1 MAKPSDTSFF
11 LFEKFALL
19 FLVTLVSINAKEECD
34 RNKCPGPLKYYE
46 DLNCK
51 AVYENEGDCCAIR
64 YDCDHLKSRSKNKCY
79 VNGHEYSIG
88 EHLKEEDSN
97 PCDIGCICRQ
107 GLDDVASFVCA
118 VVDCFHG
125 PQNPNCY
132 YKNSPDSC
140 CPGPEVC
147 VDNLKDRAT
156 CMVDGKLYYD
166 GDYFTVESD
175 PDLNC
180 NCQPGYKGENVEPF
194 CKKPNHPYCS
204 ADFRNAYDI
213 YNNCAPVYYNNQS
226 PQTGC
231 NLSTRCQN
239 SNDTVIHNHEKGKHS
254 GEDEDHAMLCK
265 FGNLKMHLGDE
276 LNQPAH
282 EFACMKCLCE
292 VPPTPTCQYLPESE
306 KCN

>member
-1 MAKPSDTSFF
+1 MTKPSDNRSL

-19 FLVTLVSINAKEECD
+19 FLLTIVSINAKKECD
-34 RNKCPGPLKYYE
+34 LNNCPGPLKYYE
-46 DLNCK
+46 NLGCK
-51 AVYENEGDCCAIR
+51 PVYQKEGDCCAIR
-64 YDCDHLKSRSKNKCY
+64 YDCDHLKLRSKNKCY

-107 GLDDVASFVCA
+107 GLDDIASFVCA

-132 YKNSPDSC
+132 FKHSPDNC

-147 VDNLKDRAT
+147 VNDLKDRAT

-204 ADFRNAYDI
+204 PDFRNAYDI
-213 YNNCAPVYYNNQS
+213 YNNCAPVYYDNQS

-239 SNDTVIHNHEKGKHS
+239 ANDTVIHNHEEAKHA
-254 GEDEDHAMLCK
+254 GEDEDDTMLCK

-276 LNQPAH
+276 LNQPAN
-282 EFACMKCLCE
+282 EFTCMKCLCE
-292 VPPTPTCQYLPESE
+292 VPPIPTCQYLPPTE